1 MSSSSQER
9 EHRLLSSEQ
18 MQFVSSHFKREEKKV
33 GDVGRGRSIDS
44 FVKEE
49 DFEYSEELKHS
60 SPRQDLPTLKQAP
73 EERYDSAEG
82 LGPF

>member
-1 MSSSSQER
+1 MRDE
-9 EHRLLSSEQ
+9 
-18 MQFVSSHFKREEKKV
+18 
-33 GDVGRGRSIDS
+33 GRGRSIDS